1 MSLFFEIV
9 HEINLY
15 GELGLLYKNM
25 DFSLCGDVIMKA
37 EKYLFLH
44 SFVKNVI
51 DVPLIVGGGIKTP
64 EVAERAVRAGA
75 SIIVTGT
82 IIENDLN
89 LTKEL
94 ADAVHCRK

>member
-1 MSLFFEIV
+1 M
-9 HEINLY
+9 
-15 GELGLLYKNM
+15 
-25 DFSLCGDVIMKA
+25 
-37 EKYLFLH
+37 
-44 SFVKNVI
+44 
-51 DVPLIVGGGIKTP
+51 PLIVGGGIKTP